1 MMGKFIDMTGWIMK
15 EHGVPNSRITVLK
28 KNTEK
33 YHPVEWWCQC
43 ECGKVFSTRGT
54 ALRDGTTKSC
64 GCWAQDHAREVGL
77 KNRSNLIGQRFGRLT
92 VLEDTGERW
101 KRQIIW
107 KCQCDC
113 GKITNVCTDYLTT
126 GRTASCGCAN
136 YSLGEEAIRKILD
149 DNNMKYISNI
159 GYFKDLVSNNGIP
172 LRYDFIILENN
183 KPARLIEFDGPQH
196 IKSSGYF
203 GGEEELKKLQYHDTL
218 KNEYAYTHNIPLVR
232 IPYKERDKITLE
244 MLLSDKYLVT

>member
-1 MMGKFIDMTGWIMK
+1 MGKFIDMTGWIMK
-15 EHGVPNSRITVLK
+15 EHGVPDSRITVLN

-43 ECGKVFSTRGT
+43 ECGKIFSTRGT
-54 ALRDGTTKSC
+54 ALRKGTTKSC
-64 GCWAQDHAREVGL
+64 GCLSQDHAHKIGL
-77 KNRSNLIGQRFGRLT
+77 KNNSNLIGQRFGRLI

-126 GRTASCGCAN
+126 GHTASCGCAN

-149 DNNMKYISNI
+149 DNNIKYISNSR
-159 GYFKDLVSNNGIP
+159 YFKDLISDNGVP

-183 KPARLIEFDGPQH
+183 KPIRLIEFDGPQH
-196 IKSSGYF
+196 IKFSNYF
-203 GGEEELKKLQYHDTL
+203 GNEEDFKKLQYHDSL
-218 KNEYAYTHNIPLVR
+218 KNKYAHEHNIPLIR
-232 IPYKERDKITLE
+232 IPYNERNNITLN
-244 MLLSDKYLVT
+244 MLMSDKYLIA